1 MSSCWVFSIFDAFLF
16 SVMRKYWIRTAELSV
31 LNSHTDMTVL
41 LYADQP
47 AHAIPR
53 TGWQLTTGF
62 AASLFLICWGLL
74 CCCSLFSCGF
84 SLLWPVLSVICS
96 FIPQYCASA
105 LGMHSGC
112 FPRWRVKLNRL
123 AFKLGHLLVIRDA
136 PMYLT
141 VVEFCQVKALV
152 SGSAKNVYLMVG
164 PDSKRPKH
172 LNKLQTFIFSVKSC
186 LFLHI
191 LEICCNIPA
200 CLVWPQ
206 TTVAAFS
213 QHSEGFVF

>member
-1 MSSCWVFSIFDAFLF
+1 MLIRSIDPPEFICSVCFIHAEERMLLKLPKKVTVLITDKNQWVAVESSDAFLF
-16 SVMRKYWIRTAELSV
+16 SVIRKYWIRTAELSV
-31 LNSHTDMTVL
+31 LNSYTDMTVL
-41 LYADQP
+41 LYT
-47 AHAIPR
+47 HAIPR
-53 TGWQLTTGF
+53 TGWQLTTGS

-123 AFKLGHLLVIRDA
+123 AFMLGHLLVIRDA

-152 SGSAKNVYLMVG
+152 SGSSADG
-164 PDSKRPKH
+164 
-172 LNKLQTFIFSVKSC
+172 
-186 LFLHI
+186 
-191 LEICCNIPA
+191 
-200 CLVWPQ
+200 WPWY
-206 TTVAAFS
+206 
-213 QHSEGFVF
+213 

>member
-1 MSSCWVFSIFDAFLF
+1 MLIRSTDPPEFICSVCFIHAEERMLLKLPKKVTVLITDKNQWVAVESSDAFLF

-31 LNSHTDMTVL
+31 LNSYTDMTVL
-41 LYADQP
+41 LY

-53 TGWQLTTGF
+53 TGWQLTTGS

-105 LGMHSGC
+105 LGC

-123 AFKLGHLLVIRDA
+123 AFMLGYLLVIRDA

-152 SGSAKNVYLMVG
+152 SGSAADG
-164 PDSKRPKH
+164 
-172 LNKLQTFIFSVKSC
+172 
-186 LFLHI
+186 
-191 LEICCNIPA
+191 
-200 CLVWPQ
+200 WPWY
-206 TTVAAFS
+206 
-213 QHSEGFVF
+213 

>member
-1 MSSCWVFSIFDAFLF
+1 MSSCWVFWCISFFGNKKILNQNC
-16 SVMRKYWIRTAELSV
+16 RTLSV
-31 LNSHTDMTVL
+31 KL
-41 LYADQP
+41 LHRHDCITLYTCYSKNGLT
-47 AHAIPR
+47 AHHR
-53 TGWQLTTGF
+53 S

-123 AFKLGHLLVIRDA
+123 AFMLGHLLVIRDA

-152 SGSAKNVYLMVG
+152 SGSSADG
-164 PDSKRPKH
+164 
-172 LNKLQTFIFSVKSC
+172 
-186 LFLHI
+186 
-191 LEICCNIPA
+191 
-200 CLVWPQ
+200 WPWY
-206 TTVAAFS
+206 
-213 QHSEGFVF
+213 

>member
-1 MSSCWVFSIFDAFLF
+1 MLIRSTDPPEFICSVCFIHAEERMLLKLPKKVTVLITDKNQWVAVESSDAFLF
-16 SVMRKYWIRTAELSV
+16 LVIRKYWIRTAELSV
-31 LNSHTDMTVL
+31 LNSYTDMTVL
-41 LYADQP
+41 LYT
-47 AHAIPR
+47 HAIPR
-53 TGWQLTTGF
+53 TGWQLTTGS

-123 AFKLGHLLVIRDA
+123 AFMLGHLLVIRDA

-152 SGSAKNVYLMVG
+152 SGSAADG
-164 PDSKRPKH
+164 
-172 LNKLQTFIFSVKSC
+172 
-186 LFLHI
+186 
-191 LEICCNIPA
+191 
-200 CLVWPQ
+200 WPWY
-206 TTVAAFS
+206 
-213 QHSEGFVF
+213 